1 METFLIKDLIH
12 QGFDILI
19 GSSAWMGWNLML
31 AIIPLYLSVY
41 LFRDQAIGTRWLRQ
55 RIHGYIPQAIRTSLW
70 SFSVLVFIAFL
81 PNAPY
86 ILTDV
91 IHLNRFILE
100 YNSLWVTG
108 FIIAPLFV
116 VFIGTGFLAY
126 VLSLIN
132 VGYYLHKQGRG
143 RWIPGVEITLHLLC
157 AIGVFVGRFPR
168 LNSWYF
174 VTQPGR
180 VLYTMLHTLLSPA
193 GILGIIVGFV
203 IITGLYIPTK
213 EIVLAL
219 AAYRK
224 KRSTYAIYE

>member
-1 METFLIKDLIH
+1 METFLIKDLIRT
-12 QGFDILI
+12 GLDILL
-19 GSSAWMGWNLML
+19 SSAGWMGWNMFL
-31 AIIPLYLSVY
+31 AVIPLYLSLY
-41 LFRDQAIGTRWLRQ
+41 LFREQAIGTVWLRQ
-55 RIHGYIPQAIRTSLW
+55 NIQQRIPQALRNSLW
-70 SFSVLVFIAFL
+70 ALMVLVFIAFL

-108 FIIAPLFV
+108 FIIAPLFLL
-116 VFIGTGFLAY
+116 FIGTGFLTY

-132 VGYYLHKQGRG
+132 VGYYLHKRGQG
-143 RWIPGVEITLHLLC
+143 RWIGLAELGLHLLC

-174 VTQPGR
+174 VTKPGH
-180 VLYTMLHTLLSPA
+180 VITTLLSTLFSPT
-193 GILGIIVGFV
+193 GILGIVVGFM
-203 IITGLYIPTK
+203 IITLLYVPSK
-213 EIVLAL
+213 EIVLAV

-224 KRSTYAIYE
+224 KRSTSVIWG